1 MKINCA
7 LFYFSQTGGTKK
19 IAELIAK
26 SFQDSGHKCELFR
39 FTKKNKDIE
48 MVKDFDFSSIDL
60 IGIGIP
66 VYYFQPPY
74 HIFDILNEFPDLS
87 GKFGFLFC
95 TSGGAPHSTLYQM
108 KQVLDE
114 KGLRII
120 EGNDKVK
127 CLDKHPFYRDFN
139 YVFPPSIGHPNES
152 DFKISQNFA
161 EAVINKVTEE
171 DPNEKLDFWK
181 KKNVFAQL
189 MDFEG
194 LNSTFP
200 DFSVNTSKCTQ
211 CKLCMRIC
219 PVDCIELSPY
229 PKWTK
234 SCDRCYLCEMK
245 CPENAIECDWDAM
258 VSFMNRLMKKKGFIP
273 KEKPKYSLK
282 RKIHIWKK
290 LLQISMAYLKVRLGM
305 KRRSIKS

>member
-1 MKINCA
+1 LKINCA

-19 IAELIAK
+19 IAELVAI
-26 SFQDSGHKCELFR
+26 
-39 FTKKNKDIE
+39 
-48 MVKDFDFSSIDL
+48 SSINL

-66 VYYFQPPY
+66 VYYFQPPF
-74 HIFDILNEFPDLS
+74 HIFDILNEFPELS
-87 GKFGFLFC
+87 GKYGFLFC

-108 KQVLDE
+108 KQVLDK
-114 KGLRII
+114 KGLKII
-120 EGNDKVK
+120 EGNDKVI
-127 CLDKHPFYRDFN
+127 CFDKHPFYRDFN
-139 YVFPPSIGHPNES
+139 YVFPPSIGHPNEN
-152 DFKISQNFA
+152 DFKIAQNFA
-161 EAVINKVTEE
+161 EAVINKLLTKE
-171 DPNEKLDFWK
+171 DPDEKLDFWK
-181 KKNVFAQL
+181 KKNVFTQL

-194 LNSTFP
+194 LNDMFP

-211 CKLCMRIC
+211 CKLCVNIC

-273 KEKPKYSLK
+273 EKKPKYSFK
-282 RKIHIWKK
+282 RKIHIRKK
-290 LLQISMAYLKVRLGM
+290 LMQISIAYLKVQLGM
-305 KRRSIKS
+305 KK